1 MNSPSSSTSWCWLSI
16 TPEVI
21 ERSAAKR
28 ESGAMTQIDM
38 QMPMRT
44 VGDHIRAWRRRRR
57 LSQLDFALD
66 VEVSQ
71 RHLSFIESNRSNPSR
86 EMVLRIAD
94 HLDVPLRDRNAM
106 LVAAGF
112 APQFRECSLDDPALV
127 APRAAIDQV
136 LRAHEPFPA
145 IAVDRHWNLVAANSA
160 VAPLISLATDQS
172 LLANPVNVLRLSL
185 APGGLAPH
193 IVNLSEWRQHLL
205 ERLRRQIQVSN
216 DIVLQRL
223 LAELLALP
231 LPASAEDHGV
241 RDQDQSAVMVPLKLS
256 TPTGML
262 SFFSTVTVF
271 GTPVEITL
279 SEIALEA
286 FFPADAET
294 AETLRKMIEKA

>member
-1 MNSPSSSTSWCWLSI
+1 MIQTA
-16 TPEVI
+16 T
-21 ERSAAKR
+21 
-28 ESGAMTQIDM
+28 
-38 QMPMRT
+38 QMPIRT
-44 VGDHIRAWRRRRR
+44 VGDHIRVWRRHRR

-86 EMVLRIAD
+86 EMILRIAD

-112 APQFRECSLDDPALV
+112 APQFRERSLDDPALV
-127 APRAAIDQV
+127 APRAAIDQI
-136 LRAHEPFPA
+136 LKAHEPFPA
-145 IAVDRHWNLVAANSA
+145 IAVDRHWNLLAANLA

-172 LLANPVNVLRLSL
+172 LLKNPVNVLRLSL
-185 APGGLAPH
+185 ASGGLAPH
-193 IVNLSEWRQHLL
+193 IVNLGEWRRHLL

-216 DIVLQRL
+216 DMVLQQL
-223 LAELLALP
+223 LAELQALP
-231 LPASAEDHGV
+231 LPASVEDLEV
-241 RDQDQSAVMVPLKLS
+241 RDQDQSAVMIPLKLS
-256 TPTGML
+256 TSTGLL

-286 FFPADAET
+286 FFPADAAT
-294 AETLRKMIEKA
+294 AETLRKMNEKA

>member
-1 MNSPSSSTSWCWLSI
+1 
-16 TPEVI
+16 
-21 ERSAAKR
+21 
-28 ESGAMTQIDM
+28 MTQTTT

-71 RHLSFIESNRSNPSR
+71 RHLSFIESNRSTPSR
-86 EMVLRIAD
+86 EMILRIAD

-106 LVAAGF
+106 LLAAGF
-112 APQFRECSLDDPALV
+112 APQFRERSLDDPALA
-127 APRAAIDQV
+127 APRAAIDQI
-136 LRAHEPFPA
+136 LKAHEPFPA
-145 IAVDRHWNLVAANSA
+145 IAVDRHWNLLAANLA
-160 VAPLISLATDQS
+160 VVPLISLAMDQS
-172 LLANPVNVLRLSL
+172 LLKSPVNVLRLSL

-193 IVNLSEWRQHLL
+193 IVNLGEWRRHLL
-205 ERLRRQIQVSN
+205 ERLRRQIEVSN

-231 LPASAEDHGV
+231 LPASADDHGV